1 MVGIHCLL
9 DHQAGRRES
18 PDQGGQPLVG
28 RPSTV
33 VDCDLPYPQE
43 AGEILN
49 IFCVGI
55 YILQQLPSSHHS
67 PAARRVAATKCLA
80 RNISTFFPQ

>member
-18 PDQGGQPLVG
+18 PDQGGQPLFG

-43 AGEILN
+43 AGAILN

-55 YILQQLPSSHHS
+55 YILQQLPSFAPSAGSPPSGSHDMPGKEH
-67 PAARRVAATKCLA
+67 
-80 RNISTFFPQ
+80 